1 MEKLRLDKFISSQL
15 NLTRSEAKNAIKKG
29 KVSVNNVFIKD
40 CSVII
45 FPERDKV
52 AYDGQAVDY
61 KKYVYILMNK
71 PSGILSAS
79 NDKKRKTVVDLV
91 PEELKRDG
99 LFPVGRLDR
108 DTTGLLL
115 ITDDGEFAHKVISPK
130 SNIPKTYIAKLDGDI
145 TDRIIEIFS
154 KGVLLHDGTKCK
166 PAILERLEEGMAR
179 ITITEGKYH
188 QIKRMFGV
196 VDLGVNALHRES
208 IGHLKIP
215 ENLPF
220 GQCVE
225 ILPEDLKI
233 LCL

>member
-15 NLTRSEAKNAIKKG
+15 KLTRSEAKNAIKKG
-29 KVSVNNVFIKD
+29 KVSVNNVFIRD

-52 AYDGQAVDY
+52 VYDGQAVDY

-91 PEELKRDG
+91 PETLKREG
-99 LFPVGRLDR
+99 LFPVGRLDK

-130 SNIPKTYIAKLDGDI
+130 SNISKSYIAKLDGDI
-145 TDRIIEIFS
+145 TDKMIEEFS
-154 KGVLLHDGTKCK
+154 KGITLHDGTECK
-166 PAILERLEEGMAR
+166 PAVLERLEEGMAR

-208 IGHLKIP
+208 IGRLKIP

-225 ILPEDLKI
+225 ISPEDVKI